1 MFAAEAAAAAA
12 ARRSADE
19 RVPRLV
25 ADRATEDLDRQTGH
39 PQRRDQQTA
48 RTTME
53 GQSVLTLTLLLVDLV
68 YQSLRIGH

>member
-1 MFAAEAAAAAA
+1 VFAAEAAAAAA

-25 ADRATEDLDRQTGH
+25 ADRATEDLDRQTRH
-39 PQRRDQQTA
+39 SQRRDQQTA